1 MEKQQKRSTRED
13 LMQQSALNYGYSGT
27 LSRPQYGVIINPG
40 SEGLPLSVKKHTQL
54 EIGFGN
60 GEFTVQYAKE
70 NPEIFLYGV
79 EISQSCVLR
88 CARRAEGLKN
98 LKIINTDARYM
109 LRELFEDEVL
119 EKIIM
124 QFPCPW
130 PGNGNAHRRVTA
142 RDFSDGL
149 AAVLKIGGVFEMVSD
164 DEDYSNE
171 VWRVLGKHEALE
183 AVDFET
189 NPERSIS
196 TKYERKW
203 LAMGKNIFRLTFKKI
218 KNFTVQRR
226 TSQEMHIKIKNK
238 ITKEN
243 IDALNNISGKDE
255 RENKNVKSF
264 WKFGKN
270 FINVSGTPTGERFL
284 LETLTS
290 DDEFEQKFYINIS
303 PRDEG
308 FLIRLDKTSSAF
320 LTPAVRAAL
329 ADVAEKLSK
338 NS

>member
-1 MEKQQKRSTRED
+1 MK
-13 LMQQSALNYGYSGT
+13 NCV
-27 LSRPQYGVIINPG
+27 PQYKVIISP
-40 SEGLPLSVKKHTQL
+40 SEYLPLDVYEHTQL

-60 GEFTVQYAKE
+60 GEFTVQYAKL

-109 LRELFEDEVL
+109 LRELFEDESL

-149 AAVLKIGGVFEMVSD
+149 AAVLKVGGVFEMVSD
-164 DEDYSNE
+164 DEDYSRE
-171 VWRVLGKHEALE
+171 VWRVLGNHEALE
-183 AVDFET
+183 AEEFLT
-189 NPERSIS
+189 NPERSIT

-203 LAMGKNIFRLTFKKI
+203 LEQGKNIFKLTFKKV

-226 TSQEMHIKIKNK
+226 TSQEMHIKIKK
-238 ITKEN
+238 QVKQED
-243 IDALNNISGKDE
+243 IDALKNLSGKDE
-255 RENKNVKSF
+255 DKKSF

-270 FINVSGTPTGERFL
+270 FTDGEKFL

-303 PRDEG
+303 PRDDG

-320 LTPAVRAAL
+320 LTPSVRSAL
-329 ADVAEKLSK
+329 NDVAERLMK
-338 NS
+338 NNYEA

>member
-1 MEKQQKRSTRED
+1 MDVLK
-13 LMQQSALNYGYSGT
+13 MQNCV
-27 LSRPQYGVIINPG
+27 PQYKVIFLP
-40 SEGLPLSVKKHTQL
+40 SESSEFEYLPLDVYEHTQL

-60 GEFTVQYAKE
+60 GEFTVQYAKL
-70 NPEIFLYGV
+70 NPEIFLYGI
-79 EISQSCVLR
+79 EISQACVLR
-88 CARRAEGLKN
+88 CARRAYGLKN

-109 LRELFEDEVL
+109 LRELFEDEAL

-164 DEDYSNE
+164 DEDYSRE

-183 AVDFET
+183 AEEFLI
-189 NPERSIS
+189 NPTRNIT

-203 LAMGKNIFRLTFKKI
+203 LEQGKNIFKLIFKKI
-218 KNFTVQRR
+218 KSFTVERR
-226 TSQEMHIKIKNK
+226 TSQEMHIKIRKKINKSDIDSLKN
-238 ITKEN
+238 IF
-243 IDALNNISGKDE
+243 GQDE
-255 RENKNVKSF
+255 SKKTF

-270 FINVSGTPTGERFL
+270 FTDSERFL

-290 DDEFEQKFYINIS
+290 DDEFEQKFY
-303 PRDEG
+303 
-308 FLIRLDKTSSAF
+308 
-320 LTPAVRAAL
+320 
-329 ADVAEKLSK
+329 
-338 NS
+338 

>member
-1 MEKQQKRSTRED
+1 M
-13 LMQQSALNYGYSGT
+13 
-27 LSRPQYGVIINPG
+27 
-40 SEGLPLSVKKHTQL
+40 
-54 EIGFGN
+54 
-60 GEFTVQYAKE
+60 
-70 NPEIFLYGV
+70 YGV
-79 EISQSCVLR
+79 EISQACVLR
-88 CARRAEGLKN
+88 CARRAYGLKN

-109 LRELFEDEVL
+109 LRELFEDEAL

-164 DEDYSNE
+164 DEDYSRE

-183 AVDFET
+183 AEEFLI
-189 NPERSIS
+189 NPTRNIT

-203 LAMGKNIFRLTFKKI
+203 LEQGKNIFKLIFKKI
-218 KNFTVQRR
+218 KSFTVERR
-226 TSQEMHIKIKNK
+226 TSQEMHIKIRKKINKSDIDSLKN
-238 ITKEN
+238 IF
-243 IDALNNISGKDE
+243 GQDE
-255 RENKNVKSF
+255 SKKTF

-270 FINVSGTPTGERFL
+270 FTDSERFL

-303 PRDEG
+303 PRDDG

-320 LTPAVRAAL
+320 LTPAVRAAISSNL
-329 ADVAEKLSK
+329 TL
-338 NS
+338 

>member
-1 MEKQQKRSTRED
+1 MK
-13 LMQQSALNYGYSGT
+13 NCV
-27 LSRPQYGVIINPG
+27 PQYKIIISP
-40 SEGLPLSVKKHTQL
+40 SSYLPLDVYEHTQL

-60 GEFTVQYAKE
+60 GEFTVQYAE
-70 NPEIFLYGV
+70 TNPEIFLYGV

-109 LRELFEDEVL
+109 LRELFEDESL

-149 AAVLKIGGVFEMVSD
+149 AAVLKVGGVFEMVSD
-164 DEDYSNE
+164 DEDYSRE
-171 VWRVLGKHEALE
+171 VWRVLGNHEALE
-183 AVDFET
+183 AEEFLT
-189 NPERSIS
+189 NPERSIT

-203 LAMGKNIFRLTFKKI
+203 LEQGKNIFKLTFKKV

-226 TSQEMHIKIKNK
+226 TSQEMHIKIKK
-238 ITKEN
+238 QVKQED
-243 IDALNNISGKDE
+243 IDALKNLSGKDE
-255 RENKNVKSF
+255 DKKSF

-270 FINVSGTPTGERFL
+270 FTDGEKFL

-303 PRDEG
+303 PRDDG

-320 LTPAVRAAL
+320 LTPSVRSAL
-329 ADVAEKLSK
+329 NDVPERLMK
-338 NS
+338 NNYEA

>member
-1 MEKQQKRSTRED
+1 MDVLK
-13 LMQQSALNYGYSGT
+13 MQNCV
-27 LSRPQYGVIINPG
+27 PQYKVIFLP
-40 SEGLPLSVKKHTQL
+40 SESSEFEYLPLDVYEHTQL

-60 GEFTVQYAKE
+60 GEFTVQYAKL
-70 NPEIFLYGV
+70 NPEIFLYGI
-79 EISQSCVLR
+79 EISQACVLR
-88 CARRAEGLKN
+88 CSRRAYGLKN

-109 LRELFEDEVL
+109 LRELFEDETL

-164 DEDYSNE
+164 DEDYSRE
-171 VWRVLGKHEALE
+171 VWKILGAHEALE
-183 AVDFET
+183 AEEFLI
-189 NPERSIS
+189 NPEREIT

-203 LAMGKNIFRLTFKKI
+203 LEQGKNIFKLTFKKI
-218 KNFTVQRR
+218 KSFTVERR
-226 TSQEMHIKIKNK
+226 TSQEMHIKIKRKINK
-238 ITKEN
+238 N
-243 IDALNNISGKDE
+243 DIDSLKNISGKAGGPLTDE
-255 RENKNVKSF
+255 KENKNAKTF

-270 FINVSGTPTGERFL
+270 FTDGERFL

-320 LTPAVRAAL
+320 LTPAVQAAL
-329 ADVAEKLSK
+329 NDVADRLCK
-338 NS
+338 NK

>member
-1 MEKQQKRSTRED
+1 MD
-13 LMQQSALNYGYSGT
+13 VLNSNT
-27 LSRPQYGVIINPG
+27 QARPQYKVIISP
-40 SEGLPLSVKKHTQL
+40 SRLPLEVYEHTQL

-60 GEFTVQYAKE
+60 GEFTVQYAKL
-70 NPEIFLYGV
+70 NPEIFLYGI

-109 LRELFEDEVL
+109 LRELFEDEAI

-149 AAVLKIGGVFEMVSD
+149 AAVLKMDGIFEMVSD
-164 DEDYSNE
+164 DEDYSRE
-171 VWRVLGKHEALE
+171 VWNVLGKHEALE
-183 AVDFET
+183 HEEFVI
-189 NPERSIS
+189 NPEREIT

-203 LAMGKNIFRLTFKKI
+203 LEQGKNIYRLRIKKT
-218 KNFTVQRR
+218 KKFSVQRR
-226 TSQEMHIKIKNK
+226 VLQGEEMHLKIKK
-238 ITKEN
+238 IIN
-243 IDALNNISGKDE
+243 QADIDALKNIHGKDE
-255 RENKNVKSF
+255 DKKAF

-270 FINVSGTPTGERFL
+270 FTDGGSPADSKRFL

-308 FLIRLDKTSSAF
+308 FLIRLDKTSGAF
-320 LTPAVRAAL
+320 LTPAVRLAL
-329 ADVAEKLSK
+329 NDAAEKLSK
-338 NS
+338 

>member
-1 MEKQQKRSTRED
+1 MKKQKLKKNIPHSSFLT
-13 LMQQSALNYGYSGT
+13 
-27 LSRPQYGVIINPG
+27 PHCYGVILKP
-40 SEGLPLSVKKHTQL
+40 SDFLLPLDVTEHTQL

-60 GEFTVQYAKE
+60 GEFTVQYAKN
-70 NPEIFLYGV
+70 NPGIFLYGV
-79 EISQSCVLR
+79 EISQACVLR

-109 LRELFEDEVL
+109 LRELFEDEAL

-149 AAVLKIGGVFEMVSD
+149 AAVLKVGGVFEMVSD
-164 DEDYSNE
+164 DEDYSRE
-171 VWRVLGKHEALE
+171 VWRVLSSHEALE
-183 AVDFET
+183 HEEFII
-189 NPERSIS
+189 NPERSIT

-203 LAMGKNIFRLTFKKI
+203 LEQGKNIFRLRFKKT

-238 ITKEN
+238 ITQEN
-243 IDALNNISGKDE
+243 IDALKNISGKDE
-255 RENKNVKSF
+255 NKKAF

-270 FINVSGTPTGERFL
+270 FTDKEKFL

-329 ADVAEKLSK
+329 NDAAERLMK
-338 NS
+338 N